1 MQLPSL
7 STPLQ
12 TSDVRWN
19 LQRIPSTSLT
29 VVRSWWLEIVALSTP
44 PLPLRCLGVI
54 LRQFLPPVLWYASG
68 ICQAGS
74 PVADEDAGHECVEE
88 VGVSF
93 SQGTGFNVAE
103 QPLGGIG

>member
-1 MQLPSL
+1 M
-7 STPLQ
+7 
-12 TSDVRWN
+12 
-19 LQRIPSTSLT
+19 
-29 VVRSWWLEIVALSTP
+29 VRSWRLEIVALPTP

-54 LRQFLPPVLWYASG
+54 RRQFLPPVFRDASG

-74 PVADEDAGHECVEE
+74 PVADEDAGYQYVEE

-103 QPLGGIG
+103 